1 MKIRKAV
8 FPVAG
13 LGTRVLPATK
23 AMPKEMLTIV
33 DKPLIQYVVDEAKE
47 AGIEHFIFVTGRN
60 KGVIEDHFDRM
71 YELDATLAA
80 RGKKAEME
88 ILARDQPEAGAM
100 SFTRQQAPLGLGH
113 AVWCARDIVGD
124 EPFAVVLPDELVL
137 NTPGCLK
144 QMIEAAG
151 KLGDKSNLIAVE
163 EVPEH
168 LTHQYGICGVGKRH
182 QHGNMFEVD
191 GMVEKPPKGTA
202 PSNLS
207 ITGRY
212 ILQPE
217 IFKILETQER
227 GAGGEIQ
234 LTDAMIGLA
243 ENAKLLRRRVRRRA
257 ARLRLEGRL
266 PARQHRLRHGA
277 RRSARRPAR
286 GDEEVSGEVAAT
298 ALVAAHADQRVSRHQ
313 RKLRQLAP
321 ARSWLRPLA
330 FGRVERLVGGFDEAR
345 TSPATASGVRLA
357 TPMLTVVTVGSSD
370 HCWTFSRIVSATA
383 RRFGGDSPG
392 SSTANSSPP

>member
-47 AGIEHFIFVTGRN
+47 AGIEHFVFVTGRN
-60 KGVIEDHFDRM
+60 KSVIEDHFDRM
-71 YELDATLAA
+71 FELDATLAA
-80 RGKKAEME
+80 RGKKIEQE

-137 NTPGCLK
+137 NTPGCLA
-144 QMIEAAG
+144 QMIEAARH
-151 KLGDKSNLIAVE
+151 LGDKSNLIAVQ
-163 EVPEH
+163 EVPTH
-168 LTHQYGICGVGKRH
+168 LTHQYGICGVGERH
-182 QHGNMFEVD
+182 HTGTMFAVD

-202 PSNLS
+202 PSNYS

-217 IFKILETQER
+217 IFQILETQEH
-227 GAGGEIQ
+227 GSGGEIQ

-243 ENAKLLRRRVRRRA
+243 KTQDFYAVEFAGERHDCGSKAGFLRA
-257 ARLRLEGRL
+257 NIAYGMARPDLRDG
-266 PARQHRLRHGA
+266 LR
-277 RRSARRPAR
+277 
-286 GDEEVSGEVAAT
+286 EE
-298 ALVAAHADQRVSRHQ
+298 
-313 RKLRQLAP
+313 
-321 ARSWLRPLA
+321 
-330 FGRVERLVGGFDEAR
+330 
-345 TSPATASGVRLA
+345 
-357 TPMLTVVTVGSSD
+357 MLKYLQE
-370 HCWTFSRIVSATA
+370 
-383 RRFGGDSPG
+383 
-392 SSTANSSPP
+392 

>member
-47 AGIEHFIFVTGRN
+47 AGIEHFILVTGRN
-60 KGVIEDHFDRM
+60 KGVIEDHFDHM

-80 RGKKAEME
+80 RGKKAEID

-100 SFTRQQAPLGLGH
+100 SFTRQQAPHGLGH
-113 AVWCARDIVGD
+113 AVWCARDIVGN

-137 NTPGCLK
+137 NRPGCLA

-151 KLGDKSNLIAVE
+151 KLGDRSNLIAVE
-163 EVPEH
+163 EVPAH

-182 QHGNMFEVD
+182 GSNVFEID
-191 GMVEKPPKGTA
+191 GMVEKPAKGTA

-227 GAGGEIQ
+227 GAGNEIQ

-243 ENAKLLRRRVRRRA
+243 KTQSFYGVEFEGERHDCGSKAGFLRANIAYGMAREDLRDGLRA
-257 ARLRLEGRL
+257 EMKRYLE
-266 PARQHRLRHGA
+266 
-277 RRSARRPAR
+277 
-286 GDEEVSGEVAAT
+286 
-298 ALVAAHADQRVSRHQ
+298 
-313 RKLRQLAP
+313 K
-321 ARSWLRPLA
+321 
-330 FGRVERLVGGFDEAR
+330 
-345 TSPATASGVRLA
+345 GV
-357 TPMLTVVTVGSSD
+357 
-370 HCWTFSRIVSATA
+370 
-383 RRFGGDSPG
+383 
-392 SSTANSSPP
+392 

>member
-47 AGIEHFIFVTGRN
+47 AGIEHLVFVTGRN

-71 YELDATLAA
+71 FELDATLEA
-80 RGKKAEME
+80 RGKKAEQE
-88 ILARDQPEAGAM
+88 ILARDQPEPGTM
-100 SFTRQQAPLGLGH
+100 SFTRQQAPHGLGH

-137 NTPGCLK
+137 NTPGCLA
-144 QMIEAAG
+144 QMIEAASS
-151 KLGDKSNLIAVE
+151 LGEKSNLIAVE
-163 EVPEH
+163 EVPAH
-168 LTHQYGICGVGKRH
+168 LTHQYGICGVGPRH
-182 QHGNMFEVD
+182 AHGNMFEID
-191 GMVEKPPKGTA
+191 GMVEKPKQGTA

-217 IFKILETQER
+217 IFRMLETLER
-227 GAGGEIQ
+227 GAGNEIQ

-243 ENAKLLRRRVRRRA
+243 RLQKFYGVEFEGERHDCGSKAGFLRA
-257 ARLRLEGRL
+257 NIAFAMARDDLRDGLREEMKKYLE
-266 PARQHRLRHGA
+266 
-277 RRSARRPAR
+277 
-286 GDEEVSGEVAAT
+286 
-298 ALVAAHADQRVSRHQ
+298 
-313 RKLRQLAP
+313 K
-321 ARSWLRPLA
+321 
-330 FGRVERLVGGFDEAR
+330 
-345 TSPATASGVRLA
+345 
-357 TPMLTVVTVGSSD
+357 
-370 HCWTFSRIVSATA
+370 
-383 RRFGGDSPG
+383 
-392 SSTANSSPP
+392 

>member
-80 RGKKAEME
+80 RGKKAEMD
-88 ILARDQPEAGAM
+88 ILARDQPEAGSV

-113 AVWCARDIVGD
+113 AVWCARDIVGN

-144 QMIEAAG
+144 QMIEAASR
-151 KLGDKSNLIAVE
+151 LGEKSNLIAVE
-163 EVPEH
+163 EVPAH
-168 LTHQYGICGVGKRH
+168 LTHQYGICGVGKRT
-182 QHGNMFEVD
+182 GKMFEVD
-191 GMVEKPPKGTA
+191 GMVEKPAKGTA

-243 ENAKLLRRRVRRRA
+243 KKQSFYGVEFEGERHDCGSKAGFLRA
-257 ARLRLEGRL
+257 NI
-266 PARQHRLRHGA
+266 
-277 RRSARRPAR
+277 
-286 GDEEVSGEVAAT
+286 
-298 ALVAAHADQRVSRHQ
+298 
-313 RKLRQLAP
+313 
-321 ARSWLRPLA
+321 A
-330 FGRVERLVGGFDEAR
+330 FGMAR
-345 TSPATASGVRLA
+345 PELREGLRAEMKKYSGK
-357 TPMLTVVTVGSSD
+357 
-370 HCWTFSRIVSATA
+370 
-383 RRFGGDSPG
+383 
-392 SSTANSSPP
+392 